1 MQQFN
6 LYQAHWEKVDKF
18 QQNLYIIISCKFR
31 NTFEGKSPVSGVY

>member
-18 QQNLYIIISCKFR
+18 QQNLYIISCKFR